1 MLAKNLPQKRRQ
13 ELEILMRTRSLLFSK
28 LEKLLDQQI
37 GDVDQMNT
45 ATSQSIDTG
54 KIEELSTYIDRV
66 EQ

>member
-45 ATSQSIDTG
+45 AVSQSIDTG

>member
-45 ATSQSIDTG
+45 AASQSIDTG

>member
-1 MLAKNLPQKRRQ
+1 
-13 ELEILMRTRSLLFSK
+13 MRTRSLLFSK

-66 EQ
+66 EQQIKKIRTEAATALPN